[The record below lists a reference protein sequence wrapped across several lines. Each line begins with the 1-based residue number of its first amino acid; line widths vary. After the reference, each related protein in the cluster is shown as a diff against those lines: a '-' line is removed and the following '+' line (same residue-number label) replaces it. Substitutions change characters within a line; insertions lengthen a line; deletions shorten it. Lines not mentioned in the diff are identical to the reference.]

1 MIAFWRKIS
10 GGFVDEG
17 VFRDGR
23 SGRLGVEK
31 FERAARSKL
40 ERAKGDGDV
49 KLFVQDVALADDGF
63 DEVAVLGELVL
74 EKRVLGF
81 DNTAVQKFDVIGDV
95 FLFGD

>member
-1 MIAFWRKIS
+1 MIALGRKIGGGPVDQRVFGDGWS
-10 GGFVDEG
+10 GTFGSEEFESV
-17 VFRDGR
+17 
-23 SGRLGVEK
+23 SGAEFKG
-31 FERAARSKL
+31 
-40 ERAKGDGDV
+40 AKRDGDV
-49 KLFVQDVALADDGF
+49 ELFVQDVALADDGF